1 MARAV
6 GDEPDSERR
15 QRPGQRQ
22 CPGKNSNLCIV
33 QVQIRLGERHEEVE
47 RVAVEK
53 HDPEIEAQQ
62 CNEQELITLTDGG
75 FRHSRC
81 VGLCHMYATMH
92 DWKRMYRALW
102 RIRLFEGQVR
112 KYAAAGEVPGFPHL
126 STGQEAVAVGVCE
139 HLTREDVLFTSHR
152 GHGHVLAKG
161 SDMRAVFAEIIGR
174 ESGLCR
180 GRGGSMHLV
189 DVTNGTL
196 GATGVV
202 GGNLPLAA
210 GAAWAAQTKDN
221 TTISVVFF
229 GDGATG
235 AGVFHE
241 TLNLAVLWK
250 LPILFVCENN
260 GYAEFTSRE
269 EHSNVR
275 QASAFATP
283 YGMPAST
290 IDGNDLPTVYDA
302 AGNAIADLRRGSGP
316 YFLECMTHRM
326 AGHFVG
332 DAQNYRSKEELAA
345 LEDKCPI
352 ERLKR
357 RLIQQG
363 TTESELIALS
373 DEAREEVLQ
382 AVALALSDPRPDAA
396 TVLEFVY
403 SAPCLAG
410 KPGRV
415 P

>member
-1 MARAV
+1 
-6 GDEPDSERR
+6 
-15 QRPGQRQ
+15 
-22 CPGKNSNLCIV
+22 
-33 QVQIRLGERHEEVE
+33 
-47 RVAVEK
+47 
-53 HDPEIEAQQ
+53 
-62 CNEQELITLTDGG
+62 
-75 FRHSRC
+75 
-81 VGLCHMYATMH
+81 
-92 DWKRMYRALW
+92 MYRTLW
-102 RIRLFEGQVR
+102 RIRLFEGQVQR
-112 KYAAAGEVPGFPHL
+112 LAAAGEVPGFPHL

-152 GHGHVLAKG
+152 GHGHTLAKG
-161 SDMRAVFAEIIGR
+161 SDMRAAFAEIIGR
-174 ESGLCR
+174 DSGLCR

-189 DVTNGTL
+189 DVANGML

-210 GAAWAAQTKDN
+210 GAAWAAQVASAAKGN

-241 TLNLAVLWK
+241 TVNLAVLWK

-269 EHSNVR
+269 EHSNVQR
-275 QASAFATP
+275 VSAFATP
-283 YGMPAST
+283 YGMPAIT
-290 IDGNDLPTVYDA
+290 VDGNDLLTVHAA
-302 AGNAIADLRRGSGP
+302 AGDAIAGLRRGSGP

-332 DAQNYRSKEELAA
+332 DAQNYRSKDELAA
-345 LEDKCPI
+345 IKEKCPI

-357 RLIQQG
+357 HLIEHG
-363 TTESELIALS
+363 TTESELIALGE
-373 DEAREEVLQ
+373 EARQEVLQ
-382 AVALALSDPRPDAA
+382 AVARARADPRPDPA

-403 SAPCLAG
+403 SAACLAG
-410 KPGRV
+410 KPGLI